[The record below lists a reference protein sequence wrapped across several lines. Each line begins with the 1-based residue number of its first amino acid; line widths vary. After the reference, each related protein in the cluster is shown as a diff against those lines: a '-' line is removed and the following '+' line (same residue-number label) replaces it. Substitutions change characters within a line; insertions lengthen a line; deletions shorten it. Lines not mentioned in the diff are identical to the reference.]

1 MRDSQSDDASMT
13 HPKRVFAKFANVAV
27 DATLGSALFGVLATI
42 SPATGAL
49 VVTLPAAAVSGLY
62 LFGVGFF
69 LCSNIG

>member
-1 MRDSQSDDASMT
+1 MRSKPVVISKSTARLSPT
-13 HPKRVFAKFANVAV
+13 IN
-27 DATLGSALFGVLATI
+27 TLFGALATI

-49 VVTLPAAAVSGLY
+49 VVTLPAAAVGGLY